1 METSKDRHIGK
12 AARHYERTATQEIVQ
27 AIRWVRD
34 NTQAVAEFTGPI
46 LKGEEAGKLIFHPA
60 HGGILKMGF
69 GEWIVRF
76 PDDRTI
82 IMANPC
88 FQFGFEKHDPPVVH

>member
-1 METSKDRHIGK
+1 MSKPQDRHAGRV
-12 AARHYERTATQEIVQ
+12 ARHYEQAATREIVQ

-34 NTQAVAEFTGPI
+34 NTQAVAEFTGTL
-46 LKGEEAGKLIFHPA
+46 LKGEDNGKLIFHPP
-60 HGGILKMGF
+60 HGGILKMSF

-82 IMANPC
+82 IMENRC
-88 FQFGFEKHDPPVVH
+88 FQFAFEKHDPPAVR